1 MENNQF
7 NYTYSAPTEEERKE
21 IASIRKQYVPV
32 EKTETKLERLRRLDK
47 LVKNTPTIVAITLGT
62 VGSLIFGLGLAFIL
76 EWNIWLWGVI
86 CMAIGSIPMAISYPV
101 YKWILKR
108 YKRRYGTEIL
118 KLSEEILNEK

>member
-62 VGSLIFGLGLAFIL
+62 VGSLIFGLGLTFIL
-76 EWNIWLWGVI
+76 EWNIWPWGVI